1 MPRHED
7 PAESGPVPAFLD
19 RLARRVQGAVSML
32 DVECIGRCVLDS
44 RRSSASCILS
54 ALLLLALCLL
64 VMPAPASPTTGTTPE
79 DILKSYVR
87 AIYARNYPSAYQL
100 ISAIDRKLKSEPQ
113 YVQEYIAFSG
123 HALEL
128 SSALAALIRFEDLDT
143 TIAGN
148 RAKVTFN
155 VVAPDANAPM
165 TRSLLLD
172 FDAQRL
178 QGLSADE
185 RAQRAEQLRVMAA
198 NGQLP
203 VLVGEDER
211 WELIREEGRWRLFL
225 NWAGAVEVNF
235 EAVTRAGLQWEFVP
249 LQPMVRAVPGET
261 LQTSYRV
268 KNLADREITGK
279 ARHIL
284 KPPADSYLDIVIC
297 FCFLQQTLNPGEEML
312 LPVVFRVDYDVP
324 DDVQQMQVR
333 YEFYPADKFPR
344 GNNK

>member
-1 MPRHED
+1 MMELER
-7 PAESGPVPAFLD
+7 
-19 RLARRVQGAVSML
+19 
-32 DVECIGRCVLDS
+32 IGRCVLDS
-44 RRSSASCILS
+44 RRSSATCTLS
-54 ALLLLALCLL
+54 AILLLALCLL
-64 VMPAPASPTTGTTPE
+64 GMPAPASPTTGTTPE
-79 DILKSYVR
+79 DTLKSYIR
-87 AIYARNYPSAYQL
+87 AIYARDYSAAYRL
-100 ISAIDRKLKSEPQ
+100 ISATDRKLKSEPQ
-113 YVQEYIAFSG
+113 YVQEHGAFSG
-123 HALEL
+123 PALEL
-128 SSALAALIRFEDLDT
+128 ASTLAALIRFEDLDT

-148 RAKVTFN
+148 RATVTFN
-155 VVAPDANAPM
+155 VVMPDANAP
-165 TRSLLLD
+165 TIRSFLLD

-185 RAQRAEQLRVMAA
+185 RAQRAEQLRAMAG
-198 NGQLP
+198 NGRLP

-235 EAVTRAGLQWEFVP
+235 EAVTRAGLRWEFVQ

-279 ARHIL
+279 ARHIVI
-284 KPPADSYLDIVIC
+284 PPADSYLDIVVC
-297 FCFLQQTLNPGEEML
+297 FCFLQQTLDPGEEEL

-333 YEFYPADKFPR
+333 YEFYPADKFP
-344 GNNK
+344 